1 MTLIGGSM
9 EKNPGRINNM
19 GATDDFVKIAV
30 QDILG
35 KQGPSPEQMYE
46 SARRESPALTEF
58 MNIATHDL
66 KHGGAPDPKTR
77 DIDPVKIME
86 NAEELKNAFARSA
99 VYPVKSESTDTK
111 EMLMEEFKDKAGQEA
126 EATLQKLLKGM
137 R

>member
-1 MTLIGGSM
+1 
-9 EKNPGRINNM
+9 M

-35 KQGPSPEQMYE
+35 KQGPSPEALQE
-46 SARRESPALTEF
+46 SARRDSPALTEF
-58 MNIATHDL
+58 MHIATHDL

-86 NAEELKNAFARSA
+86 NADDLRNAFAKSA
-99 VYPVKSESTDTK
+99 VSPATNDISEKK
-111 EMLMEEFKDKAGQEA
+111 EILMEEFKDKAGKEA
-126 EATLQKLLKGM
+126 EDTLAKLLKGM